1 LRLQRGNLTVSK
13 RNHKFIKNNMARGY
27 DFVTGKL
34 QTAVTFMLT
43 RIPQKGTLRGVW
55 RKLV

>member
-1 LRLQRGNLTVSK
+1 VSK
-13 RNHKFIKNNMARGY
+13 RNRKFIKNNMARGY